1 MNTFSRKLR
10 AGFTL
15 IEVLLSTVIMVV
27 IVLTVVSI
35 ATDTLRVYDRAV
47 ADLSSQSEARGVL
60 DAMENDFSTAS
71 LRADG
76 RCWME
81 VIIPEGDGA
90 PASAPLA
97 VGNIHKVDQPIIM
110 LFSAPLDRPRWNAD
124 ATTRRQVRGDVCAVA
139 YRIGHRSPFD
149 MPGEKIQQIY
159 GVYRTVV
166 DSENTFKEALP
177 IILDGPIAS
186 TMKTPWDYWSASRT
200 ISEFAPLT
208 GASGPKS
215 KTLID
220 STPNCWSLDEQNF
233 IGSNV
238 VAMNMVLWCSSSL
251 PSASTAPALRDPLAR
266 VDSALRPVIPATLG
280 ETQKYNANPA
290 IGGYGVAFKSATT
303 ASTTPA
309 AGLRY
314 AQTGLP
320 VTVVAPTAGEIHPK
334 DYYFGR
340 LRIFSNRMYP
350 DQLPKPSPFNG
361 SFATV
366 SAAPLPY
373 MPYTIRGVEISITIL
388 TPEGSKEL
396 RGLQQLNNQSTLA
409 DTAAFRR
416 IVYQHGRNFTRY
428 VRVLANGG

>member
-1 MNTFSRKLR
+1 MSTFSRKLR

-35 ATDTLRVYDRAV
+35 ASDTLRVYDRAV
-47 ADLSSQSEARGVL
+47 SDLSSQSEARGVL

-71 LRADG
+71 LRSDG

-81 VIIPEGDGA
+81 VIIPGGAGA
-90 PASAPLA
+90 PPSSPGPI
-97 VGNIHKVDQPIIM
+97 GNIHKVDQPIIM

-124 ATTRRQVRGDVCAVA
+124 ASSRRQVRGDVCAVA

-149 MPGEKIQQIY
+149 MPGEEIQQIY
-159 GVYRTVV
+159 GVYRTVI

-186 TMKTPWDYWSASRT
+186 NMKTPWDYWSGSRT
-200 ISEFAPLT
+200 VSEFAPIT
-208 GASGPKS
+208 GASGSKS
-215 KTLID
+215 RTLMD
-220 STPNCWSLDEQNF
+220 SSLTCWTLDEQNF

-238 VAMNMVLWCSSSL
+238 VAMNVVLWCSSSL
-251 PSASTAPALRDPLAR
+251 PSSADPLTR
-266 VDSALRPVIPATLG
+266 VDSALRPVIPATAG
-280 ETQKYNANPA
+280 EPQKYNTNPA
-290 IGGYGVAFKSATT
+290 IGGYGVAFKSGL
-303 ASTTPA
+303 A
-309 AGLRY
+309 AGVTVAATPLRY
-314 AQTGLP
+314 AQGAAP
-320 VTVVAPTAGEIHPK
+320 VTVAMPTIGEIHPK

-340 LRIFSNRMYP
+340 LRVFSNRMYP
-350 DQLPKPSPFNG
+350 DILDVGP
-361 SFATV
+361 TV

-396 RGLQQLNNQSTLA
+396 RGLQDLYKQSTLTDPA
-409 DTAAFRR
+409 PFRR

>member
-1 MNTFSRKLR
+1 MNTLLRPAR

-15 IEVLLSTVIMVV
+15 LEVLVSTAIMVI
-27 IVLTVVSI
+27 IVLTVVTI
-35 ATDTLRVYDRAV
+35 ASDTLRVYDRSV
-47 ADLSSQSEARGVL
+47 AELSSQSEARGVL
-60 DAMENDFSTAS
+60 DAVENDFSTAS
-71 LRADG
+71 LRSDG

-81 VIIPEGDGA
+81 VIIPGGAGA
-90 PASAPLA
+90 PTSPPSPAP

-110 LFSAPLDRPRWNAD
+110 LFAAPLDRPRWNAD
-124 ATTRRQVRGDVCAVA
+124 ATSRRQVRGDVCAVA

-166 DSENTFKEALP
+166 DSENTFNEALP
-177 IILDGPIAS
+177 VILDGPIAS
-186 TMKTPWDYWSASRT
+186 TMKTPWDYWSGSRT
-200 ISEFAPLT
+200 VSEFAPLT
-208 GASGPKS
+208 GASGPKV

-220 STPNCWSLDEQNF
+220 GTLNCWTLDEQNF

-251 PSASTAPALRDPLAR
+251 PSTSSPPSLRDPLLR

-280 ETQKYNANPA
+280 ETQKYNANPL

-303 ASTTPA
+303 PSTTKD

-314 AQTGLP
+314 APAGLP
-320 VTVVAPTAGEIHPK
+320 LAVAMPTAGEIHPK

-340 LRIFSNRMYP
+340 LRVFSNRMYP
-350 DQLPKPSPFNG
+350 DTLNIGP
-361 SFATV
+361 TV

-396 RGLQQLNNQSTLA
+396 RGLQQMSNQSTLT

-428 VRVLANGG
+428 VRVFANGG